1 MDADEIESAYDELTK
16 LFRSGSPFAVADGW
30 SAEMI
35 GAHVALNNDEIA
47 SVAEA
52 VARGESVRYDNATVV
67 DDATLRAFV
76 DRHDGRSG
84 VANEID
90 RSARRL
96 AAAQRGLSAD
106 AALVEIPVLV
116 HDNGV
121 VVVDQPWTIG
131 DLIGGNATFHL
142 ASHLEQVRALT

>member
-1 MDADEIESAYDELTK
+1 
-16 LFRSGSPFAVADGW
+16 
-30 SAEMI
+30 MI